1 MPCDNVVVYCI
12 GCVRSMTV
20 GGKQPLYLPDL
31 IFGYKT
37 EPMNNTLDEYHSDVN
52 AYIEKH

>member
-1 MPCDNVVVYCI
+1 
-12 GCVRSMTV
+12 MTV

-31 IFGYKT
+31 IFGHKT
-37 EPMNNTLDEYHSDVN
+37 EPINNTLDEYHSDVN